1 MNINEFLIVSV
12 GNIGQYFNS
21 TALDFN
27 KAVQRLTKAVSA

>member
-12 GNIGQYFNS
+12 GKIGWYFNS

-27 KAVQRLTKAVSA
+27 KAVQRLWQKL